1 MGQKSPV
8 CGSTFCRFFKDGTH
22 FYLWISWP
30 LNTCRFPKNKDALQ
44 LPKKVY
50 LWKMET
56 SGMIY
61 FSFNS
66 WISTICSGYFTMG
79 HFFHLPRISPSVPFW
94 VGLPDW
100 RVEMAH
106 RRSDGGVGDSL
117 FGCASNLLERMRV
130 FHSCHCSRAFWAPCF
145 RFPTDN
151 PPFFLKVCDG
161 SWKAVFFFGNFFP
174 HQKLQQL
181 RTFGVIKPKGMS
193 PPPNPSHPRK

>member
-1 MGQKSPV
+1 
-8 CGSTFCRFFKDGTH
+8 
-22 FYLWISWP
+22 
-30 LNTCRFPKNKDALQ
+30 
-44 LPKKVY
+44 
-50 LWKMET
+50 
-56 SGMIY
+56 
-61 FSFNS
+61 
-66 WISTICSGYFTMG
+66 MG

-161 SWKAVFFFGNFFP
+161 SWKAVFFFVIFFHTRSFNNCVLLVSSNLRVCPRPQIPPTPGNKALLS
-174 HQKLQQL
+174 HSL
-181 RTFGVIKPKGMS
+181 KPT
-193 PPPNPSHPRK
+193 